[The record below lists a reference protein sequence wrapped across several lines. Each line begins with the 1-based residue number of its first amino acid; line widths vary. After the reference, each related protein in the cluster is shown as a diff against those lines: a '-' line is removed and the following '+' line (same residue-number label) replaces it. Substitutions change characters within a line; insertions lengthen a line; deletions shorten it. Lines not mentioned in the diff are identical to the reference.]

1 MAFAGF
7 VCGEFCFLRV
17 VGLAIHRVVV
27 GCGGACLGL
36 GDLDLEGEG
45 CGRQLAGGFVVGVWC
60 AVGSIGVF
68 QVCEFFRGEFE
79 GGAGGGGLGTGVDD
93 AEYPF
98 AGGGEFLYFSGDKLL
113 GLGS

>member
-98 AGGGEFLYFSGDKLL
+98 AGGGEFLYFSGDQLP

>member
-1 MAFAGF
+1 MAVAGF

-17 VGLAIHRVVV
+17 VGLEVHGVVAGGGGV
-27 GCGGACLGL
+27 GLGL
-36 GDLDLEGEG
+36 GDLDCEGEG
-45 CGRQLAGGFVVGVWC
+45 GGRKLAGGFAVGVC
-60 AVGSIGVF
+60 GSTGGVGVF

-98 AGGGEFLYFSGDKLL
+98 AGRGEFLHFSGDQLSGL
-113 GLGS
+113 GL